1 MTNSNLPIR
10 ETFGIIDPSTKKPYK
25 DILKSFLLQ
34 LRITKENRLCK
45 YVYLTENDP
54 YLLHCDTKTKKI
66 IKEKGFCDCIVSF
79 QVRTTGR
86 IALARV
92 FTTKAKT
99 LNNPDGV

>member
-1 MTNSNLPIR
+1 MTNSNIKIR
-10 ETFGIIDPSTKKPYK
+10 ETFGIIDPLTKKEYP

-45 YVYLTENDP
+45 YIYLTENDP
-54 YLLHCDTKTKKI
+54 FLLHCDTKTKKI

-79 QVRTTGR
+79 QVRTTGK

-99 LNNPDGV
+99 ANNPDGV